1 MLLHQRWFTDD
12 GRFPVQWDAALT
24 PATWIPVAVALSA
37 LAAALALW
45 RLGGRRDVVPGPIRL
60 GMPWTSYRRLLSWLP
75 LVIGL
80 HAAVP
85 LLLSGVHAQ
94 LFVPSLPLPRDI
106 VGGLLGLA
114 QIVIALGF
122 FYGALTRV
130 AALALVGVWL
140 AGAIL
145 FGPVELLEQSLFLG
159 IAAFLFAAGRGPL
172 AFDRAL
178 GRLHRPFDRWVPPA
192 VRALR
197 ILTGVSIVT
206 LAFTEKL
213 WNLPMGLDFLERH
226 PFNFFP
232 ALGLEGID
240 DRAFLLIAGTVE
252 LTFGVL
258 LISGAFPRLVILL
271 LWLPFNLTLPFLGP
285 VELVGHLPIYGIMA
299 LLLVWEAERGEAE
312 VGSGALGP

>member
-12 GRFPVQWDAALT
+12 GRFPVQWGAALT
-24 PATWIPVAVALSA
+24 PQTWIPVAVTLSI
-37 LAAALALW
+37 LALALGLW
-45 RLGGRRDVVPGPIRL
+45 RLRGREDLVPGPVAL
-60 GMPWTSYRRLLSWLP
+60 GMPWRNYQRLLSWLP

-85 LLLSGVHAQ
+85 LLVSGVHAQ
-94 LFVPSLPLPRDI
+94 LFVPNLPLPRNL

-122 FYGALTRV
+122 FYGALTRL
-130 AALALVGVWL
+130 AAVTLVLVWL
-140 AGAIL
+140 SGAIL

-172 AFDRAL
+172 AFDRVL
-178 GRLHRPFDRWVPPA
+178 ERLHRPFASWVPAA

-197 ILTGVSIVT
+197 VLTGLSIVT

-232 ALGLEGID
+232 ALGLDRVD
-240 DRAFLLIAGTVE
+240 DRAFLLIAGTLE
-252 LTFGVL
+252 LTFGAL
-258 LISGAFPRLVILL
+258 LISGAFRRLVILL
-271 LWLPFNLTLPFLGP
+271 LWLPFNLTLPFLGV
-285 VELVGHLPIYGIMA
+285 VELVGHLPIYGIMT
-299 LLLVWEAERGEAE
+299 LLLVWEEKGGEP
-312 VGSGALGP
+312 ALGGAR